1 MGTSTEKKL
10 PIYQFQTASDL
21 KWQAKIVNAMNFIIF
36 KNKKRATS
44 QRIFSFI
51 NKGVLQLDCQKF
63 NDILCDMEIDGKI
76 YKNGSGKNASFF
88 VKNHFCL
95 EDVNPVKNSDLTLNN
110 THIQFS
116 VSVSTN
122 KSVTT
127 PDTTQ
132 NLEDVIDSE
141 FGGVHSANPI
151 IHYIKTPPLHTKGS
165 RPSVGVN
172 YLADASFWG
181 EEILFLRR
189 ELENKQKPSRNY
201 ITFYVT
207 TTMKSQKNFS

>member
-1 MGTSTEKKL
+1 MGTSTEKKV

-88 VKNHFCL
+88 VK
-95 EDVNPVKNSDLTLNN
+95 K
-110 THIQFS
+110 
-116 VSVSTN
+116 
-122 KSVTT
+122 
-127 PDTTQ
+127 
-132 NLEDVIDSE
+132 
-141 FGGVHSANPI
+141 
-151 IHYIKTPPLHTKGS
+151 
-165 RPSVGVN
+165 
-172 YLADASFWG
+172 
-181 EEILFLRR
+181 LFFFRR
-189 ELENKQKPSRNY
+189 C
-201 ITFYVT
+201 
-207 TTMKSQKNFS
+207 